1 MSASDL
7 ARVRVGTA
15 GWSLPRADQ
24 PRFAGDG
31 AHLERYARV
40 FAAAEIN
47 SSFYRPH
54 RPELYAKWAASVP
67 AGFRFSVKVPREI
80 THDLRLL
87 DCERPLADFLD
98 QCAALGERLGCLLVQ
113 MPPSLE
119 FDASLVGAFLV
130 VLRALHDGPVV
141 MEPRHPTWFST
152 EAASVL
158 MEYDAGRV
166 AADPA
171 IVANASRPGAARG
184 IAYFRLHGSP
194 RIYWSRYE
202 DAFLDAL
209 AERVTEA
216 RRRALEVWCIFDNT
230 ASGSAVPNALGLMER
245 LEGDDA
251 PHSPESTTTS
261 PAG

>member
-1 MSASDL
+1 MTTSRL
-7 ARVRVGTA
+7 APVRIGTA

-24 PRFAGDG
+24 PRFPGEG
-31 AHLERYARV
+31 VHLERYARIL
-40 FAAAEIN
+40 AAAEIN

-67 AGFRFSVKVPREI
+67 AGFRFSVKLPREI

-87 DCERPLADFLD
+87 ECDRPLADFLD
-98 QCAALGERLGCLLVQ
+98 QSAALGDRLGCLLVQ

-119 FDASLVGAFLV
+119 FDASLAGAFLA

-141 MEPRHPTWFST
+141 MEPRHATWFSR
-152 EAASVL
+152 EAEAVL
-158 MEYDAGRV
+158 LEYDVGRV

-171 IVANASRPGAARG
+171 TVPAAAQPGAAPL

-194 RIYWSRYE
+194 RVYWSRYE

-209 AERVTEA
+209 AARVTEA
-216 RRRALEVWCIFDNT
+216 RRRAHEVWCIFDNT
-230 ASGSAVPNALGLMER
+230 ASGAAVPNALGLMER
-245 LEGDDA
+245 MADGDDGL
-251 PHSPESTTTS
+251 P
-261 PAG
+261 